1 MRGPRWKTSFRP
13 AYVDRERPEV
23 TDMTE
28 KAKRQDREDA
38 SEDRERLSAEMSQ
51 ELAPEPATQDELTEG
66 ATTKGESAQ
75 AAQES
80 PRPRARRAPRKSAS
94 TPPSIVESA
103 ATRAQE
109 QLAVSALEADAME
122 LEAQGFSSDEAQR
135 LIDMSRRLETSAEAR
150 ASQAELK
157 RLRFA
162 QWLIERGILNEF
174 SA

>member
-1 MRGPRWKTSFRP
+1 
-13 AYVDRERPEV
+13 
-23 TDMTE
+23 MTE

-38 SEDRERLSAEMSQ
+38 REDRERLSAEISQ
-51 ELAPEPATQDELTEG
+51 ELAPETAAQDELTEAAPTEG
-66 ATTKGESAQ
+66 DRAQ
-75 AAQES
+75 AVDAT
-80 PRPRARRAPRKSAS
+80 PRPRARRTTRKSVSAEP
-94 TPPSIVESA
+94 TPVENA

-135 LIDMSRRLETSAEAR
+135 LIDMSKRLETSAEAR